1 MVSGEARIK
10 KTVAINKNLKTEEN
24 RSLKKLPAFLLAIFL
39 SDRNLIAEFE
49 KDVPYYFT
57 DLRGCEPVVV

>member
-10 KTVAINKNLKTEEN
+10 KTVAIKNLKTEEN